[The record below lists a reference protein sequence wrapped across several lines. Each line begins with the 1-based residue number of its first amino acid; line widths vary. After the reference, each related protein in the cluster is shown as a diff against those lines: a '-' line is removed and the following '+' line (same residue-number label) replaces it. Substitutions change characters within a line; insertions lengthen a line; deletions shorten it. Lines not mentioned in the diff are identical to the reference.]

1 MPSKYVYTAIVD
13 TPVPAT
19 SERSVTG
26 SRARSIC
33 AARSSKRERIAGS
46 LGRTMMVHSIAM
58 LCLDLTERRR
68 EHMTIELLN
77 PPGLPQPE
85 VYRQMS
91 IAQGSKLVFLAGQVA
106 RDADG
111 RPVGAG
117 DLAAQVEQAYLNVG
131 TALAEIGGSFDDVA
145 KLTIYVV
152 DWSPDKMPLLGEGV
166 NRAATK
172 LGVNPVKP
180 ITLLG
185 IAALAEPDLMVEV
198 EATAVL
204 D

>member
-1 MPSKYVYTAIVD
+1 MAVRLV
-13 TPVPAT
+13 
-19 SERSVTG
+19 
-26 SRARSIC
+26 
-33 AARSSKRERIAGS
+33 
-46 LGRTMMVHSIAM
+46 
-58 LCLDLTERRR
+58 
-68 EHMTIELLN
+68 N
-77 PPGLPQPE
+77 PEGLPKPE

-91 IAQGSKLVFLAGQVA
+91 VATGSRMVFLAGQVA

-117 DLAAQVEQAYLNVG
+117 DLAAQVEQCYLNIA
-131 TALAEIGGSFDDVA
+131 TALAEVGGSFGDVA

-152 DWSPDKMPLLGEGV
+152 DWTPGKMPLLGEGV
-166 NRAATK
+166 TRAAER
-172 LGVNPVKP
+172 LGVDPTKP

-185 IAALAEPDLMVEV
+185 VSALGEPDLLIEV